1 MVSIY
6 SLIVTLRMAT
16 SDRMITY
23 NRLWLCFIFFLCKWN
38 YYHNLSFTIVISF
51 TWNYIFVYKKMNV
64 FVWYGSCLC
73 YGFVDN
79 TLFCKTLLVNLTLSR
94 QTLFFHLYAQY
105 TLPIWS
111 STRSPVLHVA
121 VRLILKTRLFEL
133 WTFLHALKFIEKKS
147 LLRVVSISK
156 WTVFICIFNWYNCCF
171 ISHYF
176 FNLDISF

>member
-1 MVSIY
+1 MFY
-6 SLIVTLRMAT
+6 FLSLQMKL
-16 SDRMITY
+16 
-23 NRLWLCFIFFLCKWN
+23 LC
-38 YYHNLSFTIVISF
+38 HNLSFTIVISF

-156 WTVFICIFNWYNCCF
+156 WTVCICIFNWYNCCF